1 MYNGRKTGESATAEF
16 VIVRQVSPR
25 HIACTMCHQP
35 SSQFTPPLQTRH
47 NSVNCI
53 RDASRLSPT
62 ENLKSEHDFV
72 LPDIKRDFN
81 KRHYVARSLFV
92 MSESYVFVLRRGTRV
107 CIFID
112 NVVRLL
118 FMQTCAINLL
128 TYLQNNRPTLFT
140 PSTPRHDETEQF
152 CRVWAGGVN
161 SS

>member
-1 MYNGRKTGESATAEF
+1 MAAKRVNRRLRRLRSLSSFARCRHATLPA
-16 VIVRQVSPR
+16 PR
-25 HIACTMCHQP
+25 ATSLAA
-35 SSQFTPPLQTRH
+35 SSHRH
-47 NSVNCI
+47 YRPDTTAVNCI

-81 KRHYVARSLFV
+81 KRHFVARSLFV

-140 PSTPRHDETEQF
+140 PSTPRHDETS
-152 CRVWAGGVN
+152 N
-161 SS
+161 SFVVSDLVV